1 MKVLAVITIVMSV
14 IFYLSGVSRANDKPD
29 KSGTSYAVG
38 YYIGRV
44 TAVLSCLCVC
54 AFGVLYL
61 IGA

>member
-1 MKVLAVITIVMSV
+1 MKVLAVITILMSV
-14 IFYLSGVSRANDKPD
+14 IFYIAGASRANDKPN
-29 KSGTSYAVG
+29 KKGTSYAIG

-44 TAVLSCLCVC
+44 IAVCSCLCVC